1 MSVSPFEPAVPS
13 FMGAD
18 EAIRDVRCALDPL
31 LRTDIPRMPPPTT
44 AKMAG
49 IGDFLKLLGV
59 ASRQSHGD
67 GAPKRRRLA
76 RRVQI
81 PQA

>member
-1 MSVSPFEPAVPS
+1 
-13 FMGAD
+13 MGAD
-18 EAIRDVRCALDPL
+18 EAIRDVRCALDAL
-31 LRTDIPRMPPPTT
+31 LRTDIPRMAPPTT

-49 IGDFLKLLGV
+49 IGDFLKLQDV

-76 RRVQI
+76 RSVQI

>member
-1 MSVSPFEPAVPS
+1 MSVF
-13 FMGAD
+13 
-18 EAIRDVRCALDPL
+18 ALDPL

-49 IGDFLKLLGV
+49 IGDFLKLQGV
-59 ASRQSHGD
+59 ALPPISLQA

-76 RRVQI
+76 RSVQI

>member
-1 MSVSPFEPAVPS
+1 
-13 FMGAD
+13 MGAD
-18 EAIRDVRCALDPL
+18 EAIRDVRRALDPL
-31 LRTDIPRMPPPTT
+31 LRTDILRMPPPTT

-49 IGDFLKLLGV
+49 IGDFLKLQGV

-76 RRVQI
+76 RSVQI
-81 PQA
+81 PQAQVDPA